1 MSTTPIETTS
11 ATGPASGATL
21 QEAAGSNLGKDA
33 FLKLLVGQLK
43 NQNPLSPVADQEF
56 MAQMTAFST
65 LEQVSNLAVSSEVLN
80 QTVAAS
86 QSIELIGHEV
96 TYINE
101 DEATVEGTVEHVVFK
116 DGTFSLTIEGKTGIS
131 PGAVTE
137 VR

>member
-1 MSTTPIETTS
+1 MSTPIQPLS
-11 ATGPASGATL
+11 ATGPASGGATL

-65 LEQVSNLAVSSEVLN
+65 LEQVSNLAASSEALN
-80 QTVAAS
+80 QTVAAN
-86 QSIELIGHEV
+86 QSIDLIGHEV
-96 TYINE
+96 TYL
-101 DEATVEGTVEHVVFK
+101 DEEGESLEGTVEHVVFK
-116 DGTFSLTIEGKTGIS
+116 DGSFTLTIEGKTGIS
-131 PGAVTE
+131 PGAIKE